1 MKLKIELVL
10 STCDGVKYGKVI
22 SVKVRMGWCGRMASG
37 KLALGFVDVWSM
49 LVMDDVGDGAVSHI
63 LVLPVSRES

>member
-1 MKLKIELVL
+1 M
-10 STCDGVKYGKVI
+10 I